1 MEKTE
6 ALPIGTPKYR
16 NKVITERILGEDTNK
31 IPEYVHLIKDGEPMR
46 TLGLWIGNNVIIEDK
61 WNKVVE
67 IQRKVTD
74 VWNAS
79 HPTLCRKELILKALI
94 TSRNWFL
101 AAVNGMPDHIEKEM
115 TKIMKDFIWDGNK
128 KRLIRLDYAA
138 EAREKGGLGMPD
150 LKTRMKAIDIMWLKK
165 YLNTPEKRPTW
176 CWVADALIKG
186 DTYLHSTPRVEES
199 ARLKWALQTWRTR
212 QGKHS
217 KLPDCIKRML
227 KVAEKYN
234 VRVQARKTDP
244 SLKGNMIIWHHTYGA
259 KNNYNMNKPVS
270 KCLRKNHKIRKVGEM
285 NNYVNKC
292 RQGATERCKKHN
304 CLKMAKKLLRTLGER
319 WNPVK
324 CTPYKD
330 NLDHTPRRKEANIKL
345 AMAQTYTTQM

>member
-1 MEKTE
+1 
-6 ALPIGTPKYR
+6 
-16 NKVITERILGEDTNK
+16 
-31 IPEYVHLIKDGEPMR
+31 
-46 TLGLWIGNNVIIEDK
+46 
-61 WNKVVE
+61 
-67 IQRKVTD
+67 
-74 VWNAS
+74 
-79 HPTLCRKELILKALI
+79 
-94 TSRNWFL
+94 
-101 AAVNGMPDHIEKEM
+101 MPDHIENEM

-128 KRLIRLDYAA
+128 RGLVRLDYAA

-186 DTYLHSTPRVEES
+186 DTYLHSTPRVEEL

-259 KNNYNMNKPVS
+259 KNNYNMNKPAS
-270 KCLRKNHKIRKVGEM
+270 KCLRKNHKIRTVGKM
-285 NNYVNKC
+285 NDYVNKC
-292 RQGATERCKKHN
+292 RQGVTQRCKRHN
-304 CLKMAKKLLRTLGER
+304 CLRMAEKLLRTLGER